1 MTENPLPVAYPTD
14 HNDDEARL
22 TEVWSWLCQ
31 TRRQAP
37 ANADIWDLRFRWS
50 AEKTAFLAALQAGTY
65 RLSPMLVVGR
75 KRRAMWSARD
85 ALALK
90 WVALSLVSRLALH
103 PACTHVK
110 GHGGGLRSVHRLA
123 TMAASGETPWV
134 CRTDI
139 KGYYGALNKRVL
151 LAQLN
156 RLIRRP
162 ALRSLLTQYVHYSVE
177 DGGEFITPSRGIA
190 RGCAL
195 SPLMGALH
203 LWALDAYFARQR
215 GIRYLRYMDDFVL
228 LAKSRWALRRQ
239 VKALNTFLTAL
250 GFEKHPDK
258 TFIGRVSRGFD
269 WLGAWLTH
277 RGVVGIAPRAWA
289 KHREKVRRLYE
300 QTRRWLA
307 WARWQRVSAYRRRW
321 KIWVKSIVSS
331 NTDHTG
337 SEFRYAVI

>member
-1 MTENPLPVAYPTD
+1 
-14 HNDDEARL
+14 
-22 TEVWSWLCQ
+22 
-31 TRRQAP
+31 
-37 ANADIWDLRFRWS
+37 
-50 AEKTAFLAALQAGTY
+50 
-65 RLSPMLVVGR
+65 
-75 KRRAMWSARD
+75 
-85 ALALK
+85 
-90 WVALSLVSRLALH
+90 
-103 PACTHVK
+103 
-110 GHGGGLRSVHRLA
+110 
-123 TMAASGETPWV
+123 
-134 CRTDI
+134 
-139 KGYYGALNKRVL
+139 
-151 LAQLN
+151 
-156 RLIRRP
+156 
-162 ALRSLLTQYVHYSVE
+162 
-177 DGGEFITPSRGIA
+177 
-190 RGCAL
+190 
-195 SPLMGALH
+195 MGALH

-300 QTRRWLA
+300 QTRRWPA
-307 WARWQRVSAYRRRW
+307 WARWQRVLAYRRRW